1 MTKTVRNPQK
11 DRSATKEMPE
21 EYASEPAM
29 VPSATAVAA
38 EALATGVVPLES
50 QSRHS
55 EDRPIPDDADFVGDE
70 TIGGDNPT
78 PDENQVDDVGRAMG
92 VQEEDS
98 GALRSSAEIL
108 DRRDRHRGQLEAPEP
123 RRGTRQG

>member
-1 MTKTVRNPQK
+1 MTKKVRKTQAGRRAAKEIPEK
-11 DRSATKEMPE
+11 DAP
-21 EYASEPAM
+21 EPAM

-55 EDRPIPDDADFVGDE
+55 EDRPVPDDADFVGDE
-70 TIGGDNPT
+70 TLGGDNPT

-108 DRRDRHRGQLEAPEP
+108 DRRDRHRGQLEAPDP
-123 RRGTRQG
+123 HRGTRRG